1 MITLILAIIG
11 GLLSGIITGLLPG
24 LHPNIIAS
32 IMPVDSGIEAGILL
46 FSCLI
51 TSNIFEFLSAAYLGT
66 PEEGGSLAK
75 QPLQQ
80 LIMNK
85 RGITGMK
92 IVAYT
97 SIITYAVF
105 LLISIVLRSAVIS
118 IYQAVKKYAW
128 ILLAGISLHLLIK
141 EKNTRLALMF
151 FIIAGALGIITFNM
165 NLTEPFLPLL
175 TGLFGLSSIINFQK
189 DENYFPQQMKN
200 SVIESSFPEIT
211 IASVTGIIGSIIMAL
226 VPSVSPSQVGLIS
239 KEYSKNS
246 NELKIASMTSINIS
260 DNLLSLIALMTIN
273 KGRSG
278 VVEKIGEI
286 ITLTETN
293 YYLLLFTGFLTC
305 VISAYLLIKIAQLFA
320 EKIQIFNNNKT
331 RILIILFVSLI
342 TFYFDRFAG
351 IIILILSTL
360 LGYYA
365 NKTSIRRSQLLGCLV
380 IPTIIF
386 YVSII

>member
-66 PEEGGSLAK
+66 PEEGESLAK

-175 TGLFGLSSIINFQK
+175 TGLFGLSSII
-189 DENYFPQQMKN
+189 
-200 SVIESSFPEIT
+200 
-211 IASVTGIIGSIIMAL
+211 
-226 VPSVSPSQVGLIS
+226 
-239 KEYSKNS
+239 
-246 NELKIASMTSINIS
+246 
-260 DNLLSLIALMTIN
+260 
-273 KGRSG
+273 
-278 VVEKIGEI
+278 
-286 ITLTETN
+286 
-293 YYLLLFTGFLTC
+293 
-305 VISAYLLIKIAQLFA
+305 
-320 EKIQIFNNNKT
+320 
-331 RILIILFVSLI
+331 
-342 TFYFDRFAG
+342 
-351 IIILILSTL
+351 
-360 LGYYA
+360 
-365 NKTSIRRSQLLGCLV
+365 
-380 IPTIIF
+380 
-386 YVSII
+386 